1 MSPTET
7 ARARAL
13 VVQARSLLTTA
24 GVHPTPE
31 TLERLLLAALHVSQP
46 EGPLRDIAQ
55 AVHAAIPAWR
65 GNTEADLRACESRA
79 DEIVPLAE
87 DLREAL
93 LTEIAARRVPPE
105 GARRIVG

>member
-46 EGPLRDIAQ
+46 
-55 AVHAAIPAWR
+55 
-65 GNTEADLRACESRA
+65 
-79 DEIVPLAE
+79 
-87 DLREAL
+87 
-93 LTEIAARRVPPE
+93 
-105 GARRIVG
+105 